1 METKFDIV
9 DEYSIGIKCLF
20 CKHDKLQFPIFVACK
35 PGDYSFFEISCKSCH
50 KKNYVNFHIVHDKA
64 FVSVTDSEP

>member
-35 PGDYSFFEISCKSCH
+35 PGDYSFLRLVARVAIRRITLISILFTTRLS
-50 KKNYVNFHIVHDKA
+50 F
-64 FVSVTDSEP
+64 P